1 MEPTQEAVQVTPVET
16 NKGSVN
22 AAAQAIEA
30 MMDETPPEDETPPVV
45 ETPAEPEKVESVE
58 VTEPV
63 EDEPAPSNEDVVTH
77 FAELADHLGV
87 EDEFLD
93 TLIVPTKVNG
103 VEGTTTIH
111 DLVTSYQ
118 KGESAD
124 QKFMELAENRKKFDA
139 ELDQTKEA
147 LQQEWSRA
155 QALNTEL
162 QNMLGG
168 TDDASIQE
176 LRHTDPA
183 EYAARMAERQ
193 QQVQKATQIQAQ
205 LAQENAGKV
214 NESYTRRLNAERA
227 KLLQVLPEWADEKT
241 MEKENSELRGYLK
254 SVGLQDTEID
264 GKFDPNGNLLSAGI
278 IDHRAIVMARKAML
292 YDASKK
298 TSEPKKKKLK
308 TLPKVGSGKPRGKSE
323 IAAADKQ
330 GVRERAKKTGSID
343 DAALVIAQL
352 MQEK

>member
-1 MEPTQEAVQVTPVET
+1 MIREF
-16 NKGSVN
+16 G
-22 AAAQAIEA
+22 
-30 MMDETPPEDETPPVV
+30 
-45 ETPAEPEKVESVE
+45 
-58 VTEPV
+58 
-63 EDEPAPSNEDVVTH
+63 
-77 FAELADHLGV
+77 AELADHLGV

-103 VEGTTTIH
+103 VEGTTTVH
-111 DLVTSYQ
+111 DLITSYQ

-124 QKFMELAENRKKFDA
+124 QKFMELADKRKTFDA
-139 ELDQTKEA
+139 ELNQTKEA

-162 QNMLGG
+162 QSMLGG

-193 QQVQKATQIQAQ
+193 QQIQKATQIQSA
-205 LAQENAGKV
+205 LAQENAVKV
-214 NESYTRRLNAERA
+214 NDQYTRRLTAERS

-241 MEKENSELRGYLK
+241 MEKENAELRGYLK

-298 TSEPKKKKLK
+298 QTEPKKKKLK
-308 TLPKVGSGKPRGKSE
+308 TLPKVGSGKPRGKKEVS
-323 IAAADKQ
+323 AAKHAET
-330 GVRERAKKTGSID
+330 RARAKKSGSLD
-343 DAALVIAQL
+343 DAALIIQQL